1 MDLILFLL
9 GRYHAR
15 LVINCLLLLYSIV
28 TAQHGVVFLHLWL
41 QWTSNRTQTLHPTW
55 WMGQVLPMV
64 ERCRSTH
71 RLRLLPNRGDRP
83 IVRPRIRAAWDW
95 ENRWPLCQ
103 FSIESTAVSLAILA
117 NLLYMVIK
125 IGSHEH
131 LTTVATLHPYSSV
144 CHFLAVLHQLKI
156 WIWSLRFRHLQHTG
170 FMGRLCTL
178 FLWNTL
184 VLDWQSTLQPG
195 SSRTNATCVNR
206 RSRNHLL
213 FKLRN
218 RLVFLIELF
227 IHVIFLLSQLQ
238 FKLRYLLLH
247 LQTQCFGLSE
257 LLRRLGQFF
266 RIICPDL
273 INLTVEFL
281 NIRMQ
286 LMIFLKT
293 LLQFKSIIFQLLIVV
308 GHHWVQVSHFILK
321 KIRSFLFLCK
331 KIIQVGL

>member
-1 MDLILFLL
+1 
-9 GRYHAR
+9 
-15 LVINCLLLLYSIV
+15 
-28 TAQHGVVFLHLWL
+28 
-41 QWTSNRTQTLHPTW
+41 
-55 WMGQVLPMV
+55 
-64 ERCRSTH
+64 
-71 RLRLLPNRGDRP
+71 
-83 IVRPRIRAAWDW
+83 
-95 ENRWPLCQ
+95 
-103 FSIESTAVSLAILA
+103 
-117 NLLYMVIK
+117 
-125 IGSHEH
+125 
-131 LTTVATLHPYSSV
+131 
-144 CHFLAVLHQLKI
+144 
-156 WIWSLRFRHLQHTG
+156 
-170 FMGRLCTL
+170 MGRLCTL

-308 GHHWVQVSHFILK
+308 GHH
-321 KIRSFLFLCK
+321 
-331 KIIQVGL
+331 